1 MPTEA
6 SWSKETRLAGLRR
19 FAIAIS
25 VFNLLGH
32 FWFGFEESWAQLFVS
47 LAAAYGT
54 ELGLEWLD
62 ARVNRR
68 KPAYAGGF
76 VPLVNFLLAAHITGL
91 AVAMLLYAN
100 DRLWVIAF
108 ATATAIASKSIFRL
122 AAGRGSRHIF
132 NPSNLGITVT
142 LLLFPWVGIAPPYH
156 FTENLP
162 PAGRWILPG
171 IIIFS
176 GTFLNWRFTRKIPL
190 LVSWVSCFFLQAMLR
205 HLFLDASMT
214 GALMPMTGV
223 AFILFTFYML
233 TDPGTTPVK
242 PVAQIAF
249 GAAVALAY
257 CTCMLLHIV
266 FGLFFALTA
275 VCIAR
280 GVTLSANA
288 WRQQDA
294 PTAAKIEEALV
305 ALSLI
310 HI

>member
-6 SWSKETRLAGLRR
+6 SWSRETRLAGLRR
-19 FAIAIS
+19 FAVAIS

-62 ARVNRR
+62 AGVHRR
-68 KPAYAGGF
+68 TPAYTGGF

-91 AVAMLLYAN
+91 AVGMLLYAN

-108 ATATAIASKSIFRL
+108 ASGTAIASKAIFRV
-122 AAGRGSRHIF
+122 AAGRGGRHVF

-162 PAGRWILPG
+162 PAGRWILPAF
-171 IIIFS
+171 IVVS

-190 LVSWVSCFFLQAMLR
+190 IVSWVSCFFLQALLR
-205 HLFLDASMT
+205 HSFLDASLT

-242 PVAQIAF
+242 PLAQMVF

-275 VCIAR
+275 VCSLRALMLYTGAR
-280 GVTLSANA
+280 
-288 WRQQDA
+288 RKQQA
-294 PTAAKIEEALV
+294 PAAAKMEEALV
-305 ALSLI
+305 ASA
-310 HI
+310 

>member
-1 MPTEA
+1 MPTES

-25 VFNLLGH
+25 IFNILGH

-47 LAAAYGT
+47 LAAAYST
-54 ELGLEWLD
+54 EIGLEWLD
-62 ARVNRR
+62 ARINRR
-68 KPAYAGGF
+68 RGAYRGGF
-76 VPLVNFLLAAHITGL
+76 VQLVNFLLSAHITGL

-108 ATATAIASKSIFRL
+108 ASVTAIASKAIFRVT
-122 AAGRGSRHIF
+122 AGKGTRHIF

-162 PAGRWILPG
+162 PAGRWILPS
-171 IIIFS
+171 IIVFS

-190 LVSWVSCFFLQAMLR
+190 IASWVSCFFLQACLR
-205 HLFLDASMT
+205 HWLFGSSVT
-214 GALMPMTGV
+214 GALMPMAGV

-233 TDPGTTPVK
+233 TDPGTTPAN
-242 PVAQIAF
+242 PRTQILF
-249 GAAVALAY
+249 GAAVAFAY
-257 CTCMLLHIV
+257 CACMILHIV

-275 VCIAR
+275 VCSLR
-280 GVTLSANA
+280 GILLYGNA
-288 WRQQDA
+288 WRRQHA
-294 PTAAKIEEALV
+294 PGTVKMKEALV
-305 ALSLI
+305 ASA
-310 HI
+310 